1 MKKREFN
8 SIRREDY
15 YMQINTLQIRA
26 SGSQLIYMQENISG
40 SKEYSIKNDTKYLY
54 FFHEIKTV
62 NQAFY

>member
-1 MKKREFN
+1 MKRREYN

-40 SKEYSIKNDTKYLY
+40 SKEYSIKNDT
-54 FFHEIKTV
+54 
-62 NQAFY
+62 